1 MRKKKAG
8 LTFYE
13 PEKNANPTIFSEIFA
28 CLVIMVIAAFIAV
41 VGVYFFGMTTGVV
54 GSSMEPTLYSG
65 QKVLVNRFAYA
76 LLVPKR
82 GDVVV
87 FLPRGNEKSHYYV
100 KRIVAGPGDKI
111 QIQDG
116 VLYING
122 EVSNLIT
129 KIIENP
135 GIAENQIT
143 LKNGEYFCIGDNP
156 LDGEDSRQADIGPVA
171 KADII
176 GKVWFRLDMEDV
188 AKGFVH

>member
-8 LTFYE
+8 LSFYE
-13 PEKNANPTIFSEIFA
+13 PEKKVNPTIFSEVFT
-28 CLVIMVIAAFIAV
+28 CLVIMVIAVFIAV

-54 GSSMEPTLYSG
+54 GSSMEPTIYSG

-87 FLPRGNEKSHYYV
+87 FLPHGNEKSHYYV

-111 QIQDG
+111 QIQNG
-116 VLYING
+116 LLYVNG
-122 EVSNLIT
+122 EVSNLID
-129 KIIENP
+129 KMIENP

-156 LDGEDSRQADIGPVA
+156 VDGEDSRQADIGPVA
-171 KADII
+171 KGDII
-176 GKVWFRLDMEDV
+176 GKVWFRLDKDDSS
-188 AKGFVH
+188 KGFVH